1 MLIAEITVGPVLGLL
16 LAAALFLIWLTTRY
30 IPNDRIGIVE
40 KFWSSGGSLTEG
52 AVIALHGEAGYQA
65 DILRGGLH
73 FGLWRWQY
81 RVHKMPLI
89 TIKQG
94 RIGYV
99 FSRGGEQLMPSQT
112 LAKIVDCNNFQD
124 ARKFL
129 AHGGQKGRQRG
140 ILREGVY
147 AINCALFN
155 VITEDRVFTLEWSK
169 GLEEWQ
175 HQLRQL
181 DGFRPL
187 TISGNTDQ
195 IGIVTVHEGPTLPP
209 GELIAPAVGTQKDD
223 PNFHNNYQD
232 IEAFL
237 AAGGR
242 RGLQYMPLI
251 DGTYFLN
258 RWFCTIELIP
268 KQVVPIG
275 FVGVVVSY
283 YGKKGAD
290 TSGKEF
296 RHGERVQEG
305 EKGVWETALGPG
317 KYAFNT
323 AAGVIVLV
331 PTTNFVLHWITGRS
345 EQHHYDETLKSI
357 ELITCDAYEPMLPLS
372 VVVHIDYQKAP
383 SVIQRFGDVK
393 QLITQTLDPLLSAY
407 FRDACHKRS
416 MLQLIHERADI
427 QTQAR
432 DELRKKFTNFDIECV
447 DVLIGRPE
455 SKPGDTKI
463 ETLLEQL
470 RLRQFAVEQVETFQK
485 QQEAAVREKS
495 FNEAQ
500 AQAALQAE
508 LTKSQVQIRISEN
521 TGDAE
526 LAKARKQ
533 AETTVVQAEAQAKQ
547 ARLQGEGE
555 AGKMLALAEAQA
567 KQAALIGEGEG
578 RKAALIGEG
587 EGKRVANVG
596 NAEAAV
602 LQLKI
607 NSYGDPRLYAMAVVA
622 EQLRQSQ
629 QPLVPSQLF
638 VTGGDGA
645 GNQSSMLGALLNIL
659 TAEKLGI
666 EVKPAKKLP
675 SRLLLHAMIA
685 TRRLGGRWC
694 PRRQRTL
701 SAATLESCSR
711 GRMSQ
716 RQGVDAHAR
725 CNAQNVLHGVH
736 QADRPRGNK
745 ALQQFRGNA
754 VDH

>member
-1 MLIAEITVGPVLGLL
+1 MLIAEVVAGV
-16 LAAALFLIWLTTRY
+16 LFLLWLSLRY

-40 KFWSSGGSLTEG
+40 KLWSGAGSLQEG
-52 AVIALHGEAGYQA
+52 AVIALEGEAGYQA

-81 RVHKMPLI
+81 AVHKFPLI

-94 RIGYV
+94 KIGYA
-99 FSRGGEQLMPSQT
+99 FSRGGDQLMPSQT
-112 LAKIVDCNNFQD
+112 LAKVVECNNFQD

-129 AHGGQKGRQRG
+129 ASGGQKGRQRG

-147 AINCALFN
+147 AINIALFN
-155 VITEDRVFTLEWSK
+155 VITEDHVFTLEWAKS
-169 GLEEWQ
+169 LEEWQ
-175 HQLRQL
+175 HQLREL
-181 DGFRPL
+181 HGFSPL
-187 TISGNTDQ
+187 VLSGKSDE

-209 GELIAPAVGTQKDD
+209 GELIAPAVGTDKDQ
-223 PNFHNNYQD
+223 PNFHSNYQD

-258 RWFCTIELIP
+258 RWFCTVELIP

-283 YGKKGAD
+283 YGKKGDD

-296 RHGERVQEG
+296 RHGERVHEG

-323 AAGVIVLV
+323 ASGQIVLV
-331 PTTNFVLHWITGRS
+331 PTTNFVLHWITGRT

-357 ELITCDAYEPMLPLS
+357 ELITADAYEPTLPLS

-407 FRDACHKRS
+407 FRDVAHKKS
-416 MLQLIHERADI
+416 MLQLIHDRDEI
-427 QTQAR
+427 QQQAR
-432 DELRKKFTNFDIECV
+432 DELRHKFTQFDIECV

-455 SKPGDTKI
+455 SKQGDTKI
-463 ETLLEQL
+463 ENLLEQL
-470 RLRQFAVEQVETFQK
+470 RLRQFAIEQVETFQK
-485 QQEAAVREKS
+485 QQEAAVRQKS

-500 AQAALQAE
+500 AQAQLQAE

-521 TGDAE
+521 TGEAE
-526 LAKARKQ
+526 LAQARKK

-547 ARLQGEGE
+547 AKLQGEGE
-555 AGKMLALAEAQA
+555 AGKLLVLAEAQA
-567 KQAALIGEGEG
+567 KQAQLIGQGEGQKAALTGEGEG
-578 RKAALIGEG
+578 RGIAAI
-587 EGKRVANVG
+587 G
-596 NAEAAV
+596 NAEAQV

-607 NSYGDPRLYAMAVVA
+607 NAYGDPRLYAMAIVA
-622 EQLRQSQ
+622 DELRQSQ
-629 QPLVPSQLF
+629 QPLVPSQLINF
-638 VTGGDGA
+638 GAGGDGQVS
-645 GNQSSMLGALLNIL
+645 NMLGALLSIL
-659 TAEKLGI
+659 TSEKLGI
-666 EVKPAKKLP
+666 KIKPEEEA
-675 SRLLLHAMIA
+675 
-685 TRRLGGRWC
+685 
-694 PRRQRTL
+694 
-701 SAATLESCSR
+701 
-711 GRMSQ
+711 
-716 RQGVDAHAR
+716 
-725 CNAQNVLHGVH
+725 
-736 QADRPRGNK
+736 
-745 ALQQFRGNA
+745 
-754 VDH
+754 